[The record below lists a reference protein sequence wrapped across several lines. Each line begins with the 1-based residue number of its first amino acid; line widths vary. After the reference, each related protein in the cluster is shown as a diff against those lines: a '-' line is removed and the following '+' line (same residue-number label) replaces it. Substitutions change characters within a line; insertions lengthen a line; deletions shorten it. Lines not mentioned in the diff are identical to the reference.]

1 VLTLTPQVVR
11 VAKGSRRRATGRG
24 RRRPSAGAVSSV
36 CSFGDQR
43 LVPTVRS
50 ARTIAVLP
58 CPKQERDDVRHAVVA
73 PIITVFGATG
83 FLGQRIVRR
92 LHEHGC
98 DMRIV
103 SRHPRRARALFN
115 TDDPRLRPIVADIRS
130 GQSVADAIAGARGVV
145 NAVSLYAEH
154 GKETFHAVHVE
165 SAQRVAV
172 EARRLGVAQ
181 FVHISGIGAD
191 AQSRSS
197 YIRSRGQGELA
208 VRTAYPGAIL
218 IRPAVMFGPDD
229 AFLTVILKLL
239 QRLPAYPI
247 FGNGTTKLQPAH
259 VDDVAEA
266 VARIVQ
272 RTERDPI
279 TLECGGPQ
287 VYTYRDLVRTVAR
300 EANLKPRLIPVP
312 FGVWFALARAA
323 ALLPSPAITRN
334 QVELMR
340 VDTVASPDL
349 PGLRDLGIAPQQL
362 EETVRLALQRRSA

>member
-1 VLTLTPQVVR
+1 MQAWIART
-11 VAKGSRRRATGRG
+11 TGRN
-24 RRRPSAGAVSSV
+24 
-36 CSFGDQR
+36 
-43 LVPTVRS
+43 VRS
-50 ARTIAVLP
+50 ARSVANPP
-58 CPKQERDDVRHAVVA
+58 CPKQARDDVRHAVVA

-98 DMRIV
+98 AVRIA
-103 SRHPRRARALFN
+103 SRRPGQARALFGTN
-115 TDDPRLRPIVADIRS
+115 DPRLRPIDSDIRS

-145 NAVSLYAEH
+145 NAVSLYIEN

-165 SAQRVAV
+165 GAQRVAV
-172 EARRLGVAQ
+172 EARRLGVEQ
-181 FVHISGIGAD
+181 LVHISGIGAD
-191 AQSRSS
+191 AQSPSP

-272 RTERDPI
+272 R
-279 TLECGGPQ
+279 
-287 VYTYRDLVRTVAR
+287 
-300 EANLKPRLIPVP
+300 
-312 FGVWFALARAA
+312 
-323 ALLPSPAITRN
+323 PSVI
-334 QVELMR
+334 
-340 VDTVASPDL
+340 
-349 PGLRDLGIAPQQL
+349 
-362 EETVRLALQRRSA
+362 

>member
-1 VLTLTPQVVR
+1 M
-11 VAKGSRRRATGRG
+11 
-24 RRRPSAGAVSSV
+24 
-36 CSFGDQR
+36 
-43 LVPTVRS
+43 
-50 ARTIAVLP
+50 
-58 CPKQERDDVRHAVVA
+58 VA

-92 LHEHGC
+92 LHEQGC
-98 DMRIV
+98 AVRIA
-103 SRHPRRARALFN
+103 SRHPSQARALFS
-115 TDDPRLRPIVADIRS
+115 TDDPRLRPIDGDIRS

-145 NAVSLYAEH
+145 NAVSLYVEH
-154 GKETFHAVHVE
+154 GKETIHAVHVE
-165 SAQRVAV
+165 GAQRVAV
-172 EARRLGVAQ
+172 EARRLGVEQ
-181 FVHISGIGAD
+181 LVHISGIGAD

-208 VRTAYPGAIL
+208 IRTAYPGAIL

-247 FGNGTTKLQPAH
+247 FGTGTAKLQPAH

-349 PGLRDLGIAPQQL
+349 PGLRDLGIAPQEL
-362 EETVRLALQRRSA
+362 EETVRLALQRRSASR